1 MSSFQIPLEVINK
14 IFYNVNPFK
23 DFFNLLLVC
32 KSFNSIITNHE
43 LYKLLQ
49 TLNCIGIEYHTN
61 KYNDLFIKAC
71 AHNIPLYSYLI
82 TYYQK
87 YINIHARNE
96 YAFELSCTNGG
107 PVELAQSAIPTAHRS
122 LEFVIRIP

>member
-14 IFYNVNPFK
+14 IFYVVNPFE

-32 KSFNSIITNHE
+32 KSLNSIITNHE

-49 TLNCIGIEYHTN
+49 QFYNITDVYHSD

-87 YINIHARNE
+87 YINIHAGNE
-96 YAFELSCTNGG
+96 DAFRLSCNNGHLNVALWLIELSQSNGYTLIDIH
-107 PVELAQSAIPTAHRS
+107 V
-122 LEFVIRIP
+122 